1 MDRAYSPDTKRAESF
16 PDTSDP
22 ALFPHFTPAQLAI
35 VSEFA
40 TAREYAPGEFLFDQG
55 VRDAPLFVLT
65 TGSVDVIDRR
75 PEGDLCISTAAAGNF
90 LGDIAM
96 FTGEPT
102 VVAGVATVP
111 TAALL
116 VGRESLR
123 RLVSQHSGV
132 GDLILRTF
140 MARRAW
146 LEGRGYGQV
155 TLIGTLRSQETFRL
169 REFLSRNEVPF
180 RWHDPEADGGD
191 KPLLDAL
198 HIDAA
203 ETPVLIDA
211 TGEVSR
217 NPEVGALA
225 DRLGLRVPPDDEVYD
240 LVVVGAGPAGL
251 AAAVYAASEGLRTFV
266 VDGRWPGGQAGT
278 SSKIEN
284 YLGFLT
290 GISGADL
297 TRQAVLQARKFGATL
312 SSPRAARR
320 LEARGETKVVE
331 LDDGTRVRA
340 RCVLVASGADYRR
353 LDCPGCEAYEGRG
366 VYYAASQ
373 VESGGCGGREVV
385 IVGAGNSAGQATA
398 FLATK
403 AAKVYLAVRGGG
415 LAEAKMSQ
423 YLSDRIAHTANVEVL
438 PRTRVDSLHGDG
450 QLTAVDLRADDGT
463 VRRVET
469 GSLFVMIGADPRTA
483 WLDGAVLMDGHG
495 FLLTGDELRHEA
507 RFAGCWPLD
516 RDPYLLETSVPGV
529 FAAGDARHGSVKRV
543 ASAVGEGAMAVTFTN
558 RRLAELA
565 AADGGSTRHPA
576 GRASA

>member
-22 ALFPHFTPAQLAI
+22 VLFPQLSADQLAL
-35 VSEFA
+35 VAEFA
-40 TAREYAPGEFLFDQG
+40 TRREYAASEFLFDQG

-65 TGSVDVIDRR
+65 SGSIDIIDRR
-75 PEGDLCISTAAAGNF
+75 PDGDLCINTAGSGNF
-90 LGDIAM
+90 VGDIAM

-102 VVAGVATVP
+102 VVAGVATEP

-116 VGRESLR
+116 VDRESLR

-132 GDLILRTF
+132 GDLLLRTF

-146 LEGRGYGQV
+146 LEGQGYGQV
-155 TLIGTLRSQETFRL
+155 TLIGPQRSQETFRL

-180 RWHDPEADGGD
+180 RWYDPEADD
-191 KPLLDAL
+191 KSKTLLDAL

-203 ETPVLIDA
+203 GTPVLIDGG
-211 TGEVSR
+211 GEVAR
-217 NPEVGALA
+217 NPDLGAMA
-225 DRLGLRVPPDDEVYD
+225 DRMGLRVAADGGTYD

-290 GISGADL
+290 GVSGADL

-320 LEARGETKVVE
+320 LEDRGDTKVVE
-331 LDDGTRVRA
+331 LDDGTRVEA

-353 LDCPGCEAYEGRG
+353 LDCRSCEAYEGRG

-385 IVGAGNSAGQATA
+385 IVGAGNSAGQATV
-398 FLATK
+398 FLASK

-415 LAEAKMSQ
+415 LAEAKMSH

-438 PRTRVDSLHGDG
+438 PRTWVESLHGDG
-450 QLTAVDLRADDGT
+450 QLTAVGLRADDGT

-469 GSLFVMIGADPRTA
+469 ESLFVMIGADPRTA

-495 FLLTGDELRHEA
+495 FLLTGDELRHDA
-507 RFAGCWPLD
+507 RLAGCWPLD
-516 RDPYLLETSVPGV
+516 RDPYLLETSVLGV
-529 FAAGDARHGSVKRV
+529 FAAGDARLGSVKRV
-543 ASAVGEGAMAVTFTN
+543 ASAVGEGAMSVTFTN

-565 AADGGSTRHPA
+565 AADGKSNRLPADTR
-576 GRASA
+576 